1 MTTESE
7 LYKSIGVRGYSLL
20 ECWRKDGT
28 FHLRLAAPASCYRCP
43 QCGNRDV
50 IRRGTVDRI
59 VHAPRIG
66 MDRTLLLIQTP
77 RLECRRCERVLNAV
91 LPNVVPKCNYTKS
104 FATLV
109 IDLRK
114 MMTIRDVAR
123 YLGVGEGM
131 VRGIDKSYLQTKFSK
146 PRLRDLE
153 VIAIDEIYV
162 GSKNKFFTIVIDWIT
177 GAIVFVG
184 EGKGQNALN
193 RFWKRLRGSK
203 AKIKA
208 VATDMS
214 SADYAAVIK
223 NLPNAKQVFDR
234 FHIVKLMNDKLTQL
248 RCELQREAE
257 VMDTKVLK
265 GLRWLLLKHPE
276 NLDES
281 KNERIR
287 LQEALDLNRSLALA
301 YYLKEDLSQIW
312 QQSTKALAAKFL
324 TDWCRRARATGI
336 KVLITMANTLEGHRN
351 GILNWYDYPIS
362 TGPLEGINNKI
373 GALQRMAFGYKDKDY
388 FIAKL
393 YALHLA
399 KFALIG

>member
-1 MTTESE
+1 MTTRE
-7 LYKSIGVRGYSLL
+7 LYKAIGVAGYESL
-20 ECWRKDGT
+20 ECWRKDGV

-50 IRRGTVDRI
+50 IRRGQVYRF

-66 MDRTLLLIQTP
+66 MDRTVLFIRTP
-77 RLECRRCERVLNAV
+77 RLECRICQRVLNAI
-91 LPNVVPKCNYTKS
+91 LPGVVPLCNYTKS
-104 FATLV
+104 FARIV
-109 IDLRK
+109 VDLRK

-131 VRGIDKSYLQTKFSK
+131 VRGIDKAYLQKTFAK

-162 GSKNKFFTIVIDWIT
+162 GKKNKFFTIVIDWQS
-177 GAIVFVG
+177 GAIVYVG
-184 EGKGQNALN
+184 EGKGQEALN
-193 RFWKRLRGSK
+193 RFWKSLRASR

-214 SADYAAVIK
+214 SAYYAAVIRH
-223 NLPNAKQVFDR
+223 LPNAMQVFDR

-248 RCELQREAE
+248 RRDLQREAE
-257 VMDTKVLK
+257 LMDRNVLK
-265 GLRWLLLKHPE
+265 GMRWLLLKHPD
-276 NLDES
+276 NLDDS
-281 KNERIR
+281 KNERVR
-287 LQEALDLNRSLALA
+287 LQEALDLNRSLAIA
-301 YYLKEDLSQIW
+301 YYLKEDLGQIW
-312 QQSTKALAAKFL
+312 KQSTKAVAARFL
-324 TDWCRRARATGI
+324 TDWCRRARASGI
-336 KVLITMANTLEGHRN
+336 RVLMTMANTLEGHRS

-362 TGPLEGINNKI
+362 SGPLEGINNKI
-373 GALQRMAFGYKDKDY
+373 GALQRMAYGYQDKDY

>member
-1 MTTESE
+1 MTTRE
-7 LYKSIGVRGYSLL
+7 LYKAIGVAGYESL
-20 ECWRKDGT
+20 ECWRKDGV

-50 IRRGTVDRI
+50 VRRGQVYRF

-66 MDRTLLLIQTP
+66 MDRTVLFITTP
-77 RLECRRCERVLNAV
+77 RLECRICQRVLNAI
-91 LPNVVPKCNYTKS
+91 LPGVVPLCNYTKS
-104 FATLV
+104 FARIV
-109 IDLRK
+109 VDLRK

-131 VRGIDKSYLQTKFSK
+131 VRGIDKAYLQKTFAK

-162 GSKNKFFTIVIDWIT
+162 GKKNKFFTIVIDWQS
-177 GAIVFVG
+177 GAIVYVG
-184 EGKGQNALN
+184 EGKGQEALN
-193 RFWKRLRGSK
+193 RFWKSLRASR

-214 SADYAAVIK
+214 SAYYAAVIRH
-223 NLPNAKQVFDR
+223 LPNAMQVFDR

-248 RCELQREAE
+248 RRDLQREAE
-257 VMDTKVLK
+257 LMDRNVLK
-265 GLRWLLLKHPE
+265 GMRWLLLKHPD
-276 NLDES
+276 NLDDS
-281 KNERIR
+281 KNERVR
-287 LQEALDLNRSLALA
+287 LQEALDLNRSLAIA
-301 YYLKEDLSQIW
+301 YYLKEDLGQIW
-312 QQSTKALAAKFL
+312 KQSTKAVATRFL
-324 TDWCRRARATGI
+324 TDWCRRARASGI
-336 KVLITMANTLEGHRN
+336 RVLITMANTLEGHRS

-362 TGPLEGINNKI
+362 SGPLEGINNKI
-373 GALQRMAFGYKDKDY
+373 GALQRMAYGYQDKDY

>member
-1 MTTESE
+1 M
-7 LYKSIGVRGYSLL
+7 
-20 ECWRKDGT
+20 
-28 FHLRLAAPASCYRCP
+28 
-43 QCGNRDV
+43 
-50 IRRGTVDRI
+50 

-66 MDRTLLLIQTP
+66 MDRTVLFIRTP
-77 RLECRRCERVLNAV
+77 RLECRICQRVLNAV

-104 FATLV
+104 LARMV
-109 IDLRK
+109 VDLRK
-114 MMTIRDVAR
+114 MMTIRDVAH
-123 YLGVGEGM
+123 YVGVGEGM
-131 VRGIDKSYLQTKFSK
+131 VRGIDKSYLQRTFGK

-162 GSKNKFFTIVIDWIT
+162 GSKNKFFTIVIDWQS

-184 EGKGQNALN
+184 EGKGQNALKP
-193 RFWKRLRGSK
+193 FWKRLRGSK

-214 SADYAAVIK
+214 SAYYAAVIK
-223 NLPNAKQVFDR
+223 NVPNALQVFDR

-248 RCELQREAE
+248 RRDLQREAE
-257 VMDTKVLK
+257 VMDRKVLK
-265 GLRWLLLKHPE
+265 GMRWLLVKHPD

-281 KNERIR
+281 KNERVR
-287 LQEALDLNRSLALA
+287 LQEALDLNRSLAVA

-312 QQSTKALAAKFL
+312 KQSSKAVAAKFL
-324 TDWCRRARATGI
+324 TDWCSRARASGI
-336 KVLITMANTLEGHRN
+336 KVLITMANTLEGHRK

-373 GALQRMAFGYKDKDY
+373 GALQRMAYGYKDKDY

>member
-1 MTTESE
+1 MTTRE
-7 LYKSIGVRGYSLL
+7 LYKAIGVAGYEPLA
-20 ECWRKDGT
+20 CWRKDGV
-28 FHLRLAAPASCYRCP
+28 FHLQMSAPAKCYRCP
-43 QCGNRDV
+43 QCGSRDV
-50 IRRGTVDRI
+50 IRRGQVDRM

-66 MDRTLLLIQTP
+66 MDRTVLFIKTP
-77 RLECRRCERVLNAV
+77 RLECRICQRVLNAV
-91 LPNVVPKCNYTKS
+91 LPGVVPKCNYTKS
-104 FATLV
+104 LARLV
-109 IDLRK
+109 VDLRK
-114 MMTIRDVAR
+114 MMTIRDVAH

-131 VRGIDKSYLQTKFSK
+131 VRGIDKSYLQRTFGK
-146 PRLRDLE
+146 PRLRNLE

-162 GSKNKFFTIVIDWIT
+162 GTKNKYFTIVIDWQS

-184 EGKGQNALN
+184 EGKGQNALKP
-193 RFWKRLRGSK
+193 FWKRLRGSK
-203 AKIKA
+203 AEIKA

-214 SADYAAVIK
+214 SAYYAAVIK
-223 NLPNAKQVFDR
+223 NLPNALQVFDR

-248 RCELQREAE
+248 RRDLQREAE
-257 VMDTKVLK
+257 LMDRKVLK
-265 GLRWLLLKHPE
+265 GMRWLLVKHPD

-281 KNERIR
+281 KNERVR
-287 LQEALDLNRSLALA
+287 LQEALDLNHSLAVA

-312 QQSTKALAAKFL
+312 KQSTKAIAAKFL
-324 TDWCRRARATGI
+324 TDWCRRARSSGI

-373 GALQRMAFGYKDKDY
+373 GALQRMAYGYKDKDY

-393 YALHLA
+393 YGLHLA